1 MCKNKFQVIYKDK
14 VEKETTVPVQDIDR
28 EIKDQKKGTNIVKV
42 NEEGTSLM
50 QVKHEFI
57 NVGESIA
64 QIKYNTA
71 ATVTERGTIVVSQ
84 FKQEITSRGE
94 EVWYYKNSHGTF
106 EGTLM
111 EAKLAFPD
119 VDFENLI
126 QPEQKFIND
135 PEFGQMPII
144 PNSQP
149 LQWDTINEFDGEKQG
164 GPTTWDKWADATQ
177 TALDIVGMIPAVG
190 EIADC
195 INGVISLAR
204 GNYADAALSFAAM
217 IPFFGTAATATK
229 IVKKAKALKKITKAD
244 EAKGVYDLVVKNA
257 DDVKGY
263 VGQSGNVFQRF
274 IQHFNP
280 KRGKLFHNVVESGSV
295 IHKMKGST
303 KLEREMYEQFI
314 ILEKYGG
321 QINPDKN
328 PLAKLLNRVNPVG
341 GRFDLKSPQG
351 LKEFKEKALKIA
363 KKYDLPTTFD
373 SPKF

>member
-1 MCKNKFQVIYKDK
+1 MDENKFQIIYKGK
-14 VEKETTVPVQDIDR
+14 IEKEISIPLQDIDR
-28 EIKDQKKGTNIVKV
+28 EIKDQKKGTNIVRV
-42 NEEGTSLM
+42 NEEGTTLM
-50 QVKHEFI
+50 QVKHEFV

-64 QIKYNTA
+64 QIKRSTS

-106 EGTLM
+106 EGTLA
-111 EAKLAFPD
+111 EAKIAFPD
-119 VDFENLI
+119 VDFKGIN
-126 QPEQKFIND
+126 QPEIQYIDN

-149 LQWDTINEFDGEKQG
+149 LQWDTINEFDGEKEG

-177 TALDIVGMIPAVG
+177 TALDVVGLIPGVG

-204 GNYADAALSFAAM
+204 GNYGDAALSFAAM
-217 IPFFGTAATATK
+217 IPFFGTAATGAK
-229 IVKKAKALKKITKAD
+229 IIKKAKALKKITKAD

-280 KRGKLFHNVVESGSV
+280 KRGKLLHNVVESGSV

-303 KLEREMYEQFI
+303 KLEREMYEQFL
-314 ILEKYGG
+314 ILRKYKGKISKG
-321 QINPDKN
+321 SELNY
-328 PLAKLLNRVNPVG
+328 LLNKVNPVG
-341 GRFDLKSPQG
+341 GRFHLKSAEG
-351 LKEFKEKALKIA
+351 LKEFYDKAEKIA
-363 KKYDLPTTFD
+363 KKYDLPTEFL
-373 SPKF
+373 KEF